1 MKPASLNPSSAAVWR
16 ILLWCIVLSVLSP
29 TAPAAGNASETV
41 YRQVRPSVVV
51 LDVEKRDG
59 SRVRGMGFLA
69 IDSRIAVTTWDLVE
83 DAVQVVARFESG
95 EEFGVSGLIDKDE
108 KRNVALVRVKVFGR
122 PLLELAARDPVDV
135 KKAYFFEAVEGEA
148 FELVGGKMNPVEI
161 VDGVRVYPLVD
172 AVSVGSSG
180 GPLVDESGRAIGIV
194 SIQSREGRVSGRT
207 IPSVYA
213 LGLDHTLPT
222 RPWEEALPV
231 PARPVSSEPEPAAA
245 PQPDPSAIRFRFYRA
260 DEQRF
265 SDVNRNLWT
274 ESILW
279 WVDNIQEK
287 CGGNP
292 PIGATEDMG
301 VDVVAIPSSKA
312 RFTTRTTGWI
322 SWVLGID
329 SLKTY
334 IAKTERN
341 RDFHIGVFQEVR
353 QKPSPEEKSVAVAG
367 VHAPPNV
374 LALYFKATRIKE
386 DERVHFIGYLFGLDG
401 SDGGVMSSRY
411 PRGPGSPPTYGN
423 MTEWPSR
430 WCRKIAGHLDQ

>member
-1 MKPASLNPSSAAVWR
+1 MKPASSNPSSAAVWKV
-16 ILLWCIVLSVLSP
+16 LLWCNVLSVLSP
-29 TAPAAGNASETV
+29 TTPAVSNAPEAV

-59 SRVRGMGFLA
+59 SRIRGMGFLA
-69 IDSRIAVTTWDLVE
+69 IDSRIAVTTWDLVD

-122 PLLELAARDPVDV
+122 PLLELAAQDPVDV
-135 KKAYFFEAVEGEA
+135 KKSYIFEAVEGEA
-148 FELVGGKMNPVEI
+148 FELVRGKMNPVEI
-161 VDGVRVYPLVD
+161 VDGVRVYPLGD

-180 GPLVDESGRAIGIV
+180 GPLFDESGRVVGIV

-207 IPSVYA
+207 IPSIYA

-222 RPWEEALPV
+222 RPWEEALRV
-231 PARPVSSEPEPAAA
+231 PARPVATSEPAFA
-245 PQPDPSAIRFRFYRA
+245 PQTDPSSIRFRFYRA

-312 RFTTRTTGWI
+312 RFTTRTTGWN
-322 SWVLGID
+322 SWVLGKT
-329 SLKTY
+329 SLKEF
-334 IAKTERN
+334 IGKTQRT
-341 RDFHIGVFQEVR
+341 RDFHIGIFQEVR
-353 QKPSPEEKSVAVAG
+353 YKPSPEEKSFTVAG
-367 VHAPPNV
+367 VHVPPNI

-386 DERVHFIGYLFGLDG
+386 DERAHFIGYLFGLDG

-423 MTEWPSR
+423 ITEWPSH
-430 WCRKIAGHLDQ
+430 WCQKIAKHLDQ